1 MPGRWKEIKNHWSHL
16 RDQSMFDL
24 NIPCIVITK
33 DGDLFENTLYEL
45 VRYIDLPESI
55 PQVQILTYLELAHE
69 IGPELAKQQLIS
81 DSQFNAKDFF
91 VQLNNIEKAALNV
104 SMGSINDLLEAI
116 KIANTGF
123 LANPRKMLVIQLGE
137 YRADFLLVSPPSM
150 DG

>member
-1 MPGRWKEIKNHWSHL
+1 MSGRWKEIKDHWSHL
-16 RDQSMFDL
+16 RDQSMFSL
-24 NIPCIVITK
+24 NVPCIVINK
-33 DGDLFENTLYEL
+33 DGDLFENSLYDL
-45 VRYIDLPESI
+45 VNYIDLPESI
-55 PQVQILTYLELAHE
+55 PQMQIFMYLELALE
-69 IGPELAKQQLIS
+69 MGPELAKQQLIS

-104 SMGSINDLLEAI
+104 SLGSIKDLLEAI